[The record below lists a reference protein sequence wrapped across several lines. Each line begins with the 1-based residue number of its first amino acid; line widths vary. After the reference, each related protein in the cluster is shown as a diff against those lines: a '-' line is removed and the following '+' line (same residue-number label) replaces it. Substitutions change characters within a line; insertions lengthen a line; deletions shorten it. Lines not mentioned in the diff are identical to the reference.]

1 MGKQNTVSVSDIAAG
16 MVVVIKGEE
25 AKVTDV
31 QELKSKRGGL
41 KFKVTG
47 MVDGKKVTMTKPGDR
62 QIPIISGGEHLKG
75 KASKTADSAAAT
87 VTEDKDYSV
96 AKGAAG
102 ASKTVPIRA
111 GEVRKGGYVMLKG
124 KPCKVVEV
132 SISKTGK
139 HGHAKANITGLDV
152 FTGRKYVEISPTSH
166 NMTAPTMFRSEYELT
181 NVNADGEM
189 ELMDAVGTMNNLLR
203 LPKDTHGEF
212 TSLSQRIFAKHRDLP
227 EGRAVFVTVLKAMD
241 TEQVVDFIV
250 KENSS

>member
-1 MGKQNTVSVSDIAAG
+1 MG
-16 MVVVIKGEE
+16 
-25 AKVTDV
+25 
-31 QELKSKRGGL
+31 
-41 KFKVTG
+41 TG
-47 MVDGKKVTMTKPGDR
+47 DVDGKKVCLTKPGDR
-62 QIPIISGGEHLKG
+62 EIPIISGGEHLVGKG
-75 KASKTADSAAAT
+75 KKADAGKAKAT

-96 AKGAAG
+96 ANAAAG

-166 NMTAPTMFRSEYELT
+166 NMTAPTMFRSEYELV
-181 NVNADGEM
+181 NVNNDGDM
-189 ELMDAVGTMNNLLR
+189 ELMDAVGTMNTLLR

-212 TSLSQRIFAKHRDLP
+212 TPLSQRIMTKHKDCP
-227 EGRAVFVTVLKAMD
+227 DGRAVFVTVLKAMD

-250 KENSS
+250 KENQNS

>member
-1 MGKQNTVSVSDIAAG
+1 MG
-16 MVVVIKGEE
+16 
-25 AKVTDV
+25 
-31 QELKSKRGGL
+31 
-41 KFKVTG
+41 
-47 MVDGKKVTMTKPGDR
+47 
-62 QIPIISGGEHLKG
+62 IISGGEHLSG
-75 KASKTADSAAAT
+75 KASKKADKAAAST
-87 VTEDKDYSV
+87 TEDKDYSV
-96 AKGAAG
+96 SKTAAG

-132 SISKTGK
+132 SMGKNGK

-166 NMTAPTMFRSEYELT
+166 NMTAPTMFRNEYQLVS
-181 NVNADGEM
+181 VNKDGEL
-189 ELMDAVGTMNNLLR
+189 ELMDDVGKMNSSLQ

-212 TSLSQRIFAKHRDLP
+212 TQLSQRVMAKHKDCP
-227 EGRAVFVTVLKAMD
+227 DNRAVFVTVLKAMD

>member
-1 MGKQNTVSVSDIAAG
+1 MG
-16 MVVVIKGEE
+16 
-25 AKVTDV
+25 
-31 QELKSKRGGL
+31 
-41 KFKVTG
+41 TG
-47 MVDGKKVTMTKPGDR
+47 DVDGKKVCLTKPGDR
-62 QIPIISGGEHLKG
+62 EIPIISGGEHLVGKG
-75 KASKTADSAAAT
+75 KKADAGKAKAT

-96 AKGAAG
+96 SKTAAG

-212 TSLSQRIFAKHRDLP
+212 TALSQRIMTKHNEVA

-250 KENSS
+250 KENSSS

>member
-1 MGKQNTVSVSDIAAG
+1 MG
-16 MVVVIKGEE
+16 
-25 AKVTDV
+25 KVTDV

-41 KFKVTG
+41 KFKISAEATAG
-47 MVDGKKVTMTKPGDR
+47 GKKVSLTKPGDR
-62 QIPIISGGEHLKG
+62 QIPIISGGDHLTG
-75 KASKTADSAAAT
+75 KVSKAKDKAAE
-87 VTEDKDYSV
+87 VVEDKDYSV
-96 AKGAAG
+96 ANAAAG

-166 NMTAPTMFRSEYELT
+166 NMTAPTMFRSEFELVS
-181 NVNADGEM
+181 VNAEGEM

-212 TSLSQRIFAKHRDLP
+212 TSLSQRIMTKHRDVN